1 MFEKS
6 FAKES
11 QKRKL
16 KGNKKSEKSW
26 EINEICIIGFD
37 YHSEILFSFFS
48 YIVLKVFFG

>member
-6 FAKES
+6 FAKDS

-16 KGNKKSEKSW
+16 KGNKKSEKFSKSNK
-26 EINEICIIGFD
+26 IYIIGLD
-37 YHSEILFSFFS
+37 YHSKILSGFFS